1 MPPFKAN
8 FRAMGGR
15 GRHSIE
21 VRRVRR
27 LSRRI
32 VVASIGLATLT
43 ATSVFAQQMR
53 IDTSIDSKLTW
64 TDNALFGVAAPKSDF
79 VLNLQPRLAI
89 SGEGPRMRVA
99 GTVEMAAL
107 TYLGGTRPSR
117 LLPNA
122 DLTARVEPIGD
133 LLFLEGQVRSS
144 QEIENAFGARSES
157 RGTATTHALRELRL
171 SPYVNTV
178 SGSGLHFGFRSD
190 NVRTNESRKGGFEFE
205 LDAPSASGYFGQHSL
220 FIAQDPRPVGWRVEA
235 ERSDTRYSDS
245 LQPKVVL
252 DVARLGVDYALEA
265 DLKIGVRGGYERN
278 SFFAA
283 DALRP
288 IYGVEVTWRPTP
300 RTKLAAFEERRYFG
314 PAWRLEFDHRM
325 PFLAWSL
332 LASRGTESATQGLL
346 QLPASG
352 NVAGLLDALFTTR
365 FPDPI
370 ERAQKVREYM
380 AQQGLPDSTQGATRL
395 FSQRLSLA
403 TRGNGSVALIGM
415 RSSLLVSGFYRRTTD
430 APEAG
435 DLATGR
441 SVNNNLQRGFDV
453 ILSHR
458 VTPVVSFTV
467 ACDFSR
473 SQALA
478 SVGTE
483 RTTQAGGRIGATVQL
498 APKTSLSLGGSAIKL
513 VSNTLVSGHQISV
526 YAGLNHSFR

>member
-1 MPPFKAN
+1 MERP
-8 FRAMGGR
+8 R
-15 GRHSIE
+15 RHPIE
-21 VRRVRR
+21 GHRLRR
-27 LSRRI
+27 LAPGA
-32 VVASIGLATLT
+32 VVASICLTTLT
-43 ATSVFAQQMR
+43 VTSVFAQQVR
-53 IDTSIDSKLTW
+53 IDSSIDSRLTW
-64 TDNALFGVAAPKSDF
+64 TDNALIGVAAPKSDF

-89 SGEGPRMRVA
+89 SGEGPRMRFA
-99 GTVEMAAL
+99 GTVEVAAL
-107 TYLGGTRPSR
+107 NYLGGTRPSR
-117 LLPNA
+117 LLPTA
-122 DLTARVEPIGD
+122 DLTARVEPVDD
-133 LLFLEGQVRSS
+133 LLFMEGQVRSS
-144 QEIENAFGARSES
+144 QEIENAFGTRSES
-157 RGTATTHALRELRL
+157 RGTATTHAVRELRL

-178 SGSGLHFGFRSD
+178 SGSGLRFGLRSD

-220 FIAQDPRPVGWRVEA
+220 SIAQDPRPVGWRVEA

-252 DVARLGVDYALEA
+252 DVARLSVDYALDA
-265 DLKIGVRGGYERN
+265 DLKVGVRGGYERN
-278 SFFAA
+278 SFFAT
-283 DALRP
+283 DSLRP
-288 IYGVEVTWRPTP
+288 IYGVELTWRPTP
-300 RTKLAAFEERRYFG
+300 RTKLAAFEEERYFG
-314 PAWRLEFDHRM
+314 SAWRLEFDHRM

-352 NVAGLLDALFTTR
+352 NVAGLLDELFTTR
-365 FPDPI
+365 FTDPI

-380 AQQGLPDSTQGATRL
+380 AQQGLPDSTQNATRL

-403 TRGNGSVALIGM
+403 TRSNGSVALIGV
-415 RSSLLVSGFYRRTTD
+415 RSSLVVSGFYRRTTD

-441 SVNNNLQRGFDV
+441 SVNNNVQRGFDV

-458 VTPVVSFTV
+458 VTPVISLTV

-473 SQALA
+473 AQALA

-483 RTTQAGGRIGATVQL
+483 RTTQAGGRVGATVQL
-498 APKTSLSLGGSAIKL
+498 APKSSLSVGGTATKL
-513 VSNTLVSGHQISV
+513 VSNTLVSGRQISI